1 MYVSGTLKYLK
12 IIKKTKRLSI
22 DKLFLYQKTGEEV
35 EACGSAFE
43 REDDAEPEERRR
55 DERPRRR
62 PHRLVVG
69 NGNALVVRRTAVREE
84 LLLRTEAGAA
94 GDSWSK
100 CRLLRVPL
108 VDGLEVLVASAAGCA
123 QHRRYAVAASL
134 PARMEPENRIRY
146 PGYFTVHILVGSE
159 KSQN

>member
-1 MYVSGTLKYLK
+1 
-12 IIKKTKRLSI
+12 
-22 DKLFLYQKTGEEV
+22 
-35 EACGSAFE
+35 
-43 REDDAEPEERRR
+43 
-55 DERPRRR
+55 
-62 PHRLVVG
+62 
-69 NGNALVVRRTAVREE
+69 VREE

-134 PARMEPENRIRY
+134 PARMEPENS
-146 PGYFTVHILVGSE
+146 HILWVTQTQLFLTQ
-159 KSQN
+159 KNNLFF

>member
-1 MYVSGTLKYLK
+1 M
-12 IIKKTKRLSI
+12 
-22 DKLFLYQKTGEEV
+22 
-35 EACGSAFE
+35 
-43 REDDAEPEERRR
+43 
-55 DERPRRR
+55 
-62 PHRLVVG
+62 
-69 NGNALVVRRTAVREE
+69 REE

-134 PARMEPENRIRY
+134 PARMEPKIELGTQVILLCTYLLVLKKAKTRGKRELVFLWEWRRQERRAHRGSLWSLTLARASSRSAGILLVALRILRRC
-146 PGYFTVHILVGSE
+146 GTW
-159 KSQN
+159 